1 MTSNDDAAGARA
13 LAEARE
19 MLRRVLPETVPILE
33 GIAADEI
40 ATPAE
45 RLEARRLLARWRLS
59 QPPADEVP

>member
-1 MTSNDDAAGARA
+1 
-13 LAEARE
+13 

-33 GIAADEI
+33 AIAADQT

-59 QPPADEVP
+59 QPPTDGVP